1 MIRTLLASV
10 AFAVLAL
17 AGAAQAADLPSRRAP
32 NSDYYAPAPVFT
44 WTGFYLGLN
53 AGYGWGSFTNGA
65 EQLFGKPS
73 GFVGGITGGFNYQA
87 AQNIVIGIEGDWDLS
102 GISNANQM
110 PFFAFGGE
118 GKVTSL
124 ATIRPRIGYAADR
137 ALVYVTGGLA
147 LGSVSTSVNDWRA
160 VPFFGSSSSFQAGF
174 SVGAGIEYA
183 FTNHISAKA
192 EYLFSSLGTKEVFVW
207 SPDWMRVGVNTST
220 LRTGLNYRF

>member
-32 NSDYYAPAPVFT
+32 SSDYYAPAPVFT